1 MRFEN
6 KVAVV
11 TGGASGI
18 GAATVKRLAAEGA
31 SVMLADLND
40 GPGQALVDT
49 LPAGKA
55 SYRHVDVAV
64 QEEVEGLIEAT
75 VAEFGGLDI
84 LVNNA
89 GIGSLAETPDL
100 TPEDWHKVI
109 AVDLHSIYY
118 ACRVAIPEMRK
129 RGGGA
134 IVNTASISG
143 LFGDY
148 GFSVYNAA
156 KGAVIN
162 YTKSMAIDHGKDNI
176 RINAICPGLIKTGL
190 TEEGLLAG
198 PVADHWQAGIPIGRY
213 GTPEEMANVICFL
226 ASDEASFMTGSIVVA
241 DGGQTAHTGQ
251 PNLTKLMQEL
261 S

>member
-6 KVAVV
+6 KIAVV

-18 GAATVKRLAAEGA
+18 GAATVRRMAGEGA
-31 SVMLADLND
+31 RVMVADLND
-40 GPGQALVDT
+40 DLGAALIT
-49 LPAGKA
+49 ECGAENT
-55 SYRHVDVAV
+55 SYRHVDVAER
-64 QEEVEGLIEAT
+64 EEVEALISAT
-75 VAEFGGLDI
+75 VSEFGGIDI

-100 TPEDWHKVI
+100 EPDDWHKVI
-109 AVDLHSIYY
+109 AIDLHSIYY
-118 ACRVAIPEMRK
+118 ACRAAVPEMRK

-134 IVNTASISG
+134 IINTASISG

-148 GFSVYNAA
+148 AFSAYNAA

-176 RINAICPGLIKTGL
+176 RINAICPGLIRTGL
-190 TEEGLLAG
+190 TEDGLLQPPIG
-198 PVADHWQAGIPIGRY
+198 EIWQSGIPLGRY
-213 GTPEEMANVICFL
+213 GTPEEMANIICFL

-251 PNLTKLMQEL
+251 PNLPKIIAEQT
-261 S
+261 